1 MIGQTFSES
10 IEVFKKYPGPWIV
23 IGLVTMVVGGLIP
36 VLGGLLL
43 LPGVVREGSASIAED
58 RAPDISGLFSRVGD
72 DIGPMIIY
80 TLAHTIIG
88 IVTCGLGSIVAWIL
102 FWYTIEFSADGRVS
116 APDALK
122 ASIQWTK
129 NNLADTIMMALASSA
144 IVTLAT
150 TITCGIGVVVA
161 TPFVFIMWSVHWMHL
176 RDEAHALAA
185 QSGLDVAPL

>member
-1 MIGQTFSES
+1 MVGQTFSES

-23 IGLVTMVVGGLIP
+23 IGLVVMVLGSVIP

-58 RAPDISGLFSRVGD
+58 RAPDVGALFSRIGD

-88 IVTCGLGSIVAWIL
+88 IVTCGLGSIVVWIL
-102 FWYTIEFSADGRVS
+102 FWYTIEFAADGRVA

-122 ASIQWTK
+122 ASVQWTK

-144 IVTLAT
+144 IATLAT
-150 TITCGIGVVVA
+150 TFTCGLGVVVA
-161 TPFVFIMWSVHWMHL
+161 TPFVFIMWSVHWMRL
-176 RDEAHALAA
+176 RDDAHAMVA
-185 QSGLDVAPL
+185 QSGIEVLPA